1 MQRSRSTSLAVAAA
15 AVMGALITMT
25 APIAHA
31 EKLSENTIKS
41 ECASAGGTYTTTSKG
56 GTRFSTCTYKDNE
69 GNKYRDYYQDGNYYS
84 TRPF

>member
-1 MQRSRSTSLAVAAA
+1 MQRSRSTSLAVTAAA
-15 AVMGALITMT
+15 ALGALITMT

-41 ECASAGGTYTTTSKG
+41 ECASAGGSYTTTSKG

-69 GNKYRDYYQDGNYYS
+69 GNKFRDYYQDGGYYS

>member
-1 MQRSRSTSLAVAAA
+1 MPRSRSTSLAVAAT
-15 AVMGALITMT
+15 AVVGGLITMI

-41 ECASAGGTYTTTSKG
+41 ECASAGGTYTTVSKG

-69 GNKYRDYYQDGNYYS
+69 GNKFRDYYLDGGYYS
-84 TRPF
+84 THPS

>member
-1 MQRSRSTSLAVAAA
+1 MPRPRSVAVAAIA
-15 AVMGALITMT
+15 AFTGLISML

-41 ECASAGGTYTTTSKG
+41 ECASAGGTYSTVSKG

-69 GNKYRDYYQDGNYYS
+69 GNKFRDYYMDGGYYS